1 MLKYLI
7 PTCLLLLSGLSHGL
21 EYKVGELDGEY
32 SLAQKERS
40 DLGMVNKKV
49 VQLGEMNN
57 QVILAIAACPKKCM
71 PFVFYVDEKFT
82 KQLKRPVYFNKSGMY
97 AVGYDKTTFI
107 TLMTKP
113 VGYLDSASKNGFSYI
128 NVYSKKGT
136 SSISVS
142 KAKAFIL
149 KQLDK

>member
-1 MLKYLI
+1 MLKYLL
-7 PTCLLLLSGLSHGL
+7 TASLLLLSSLSYGL
-21 EYKVGELDGEY
+21 EYKKGELDGEY
-32 SLAQKERS
+32 SLAEKERS
-40 DLGMVNKKV
+40 DLGMVDKKV
-49 VQLGEMNN
+49 VQLGEFNN
-57 QVILAIAACPKKCM
+57 QIMLAIAACPKRCM

-97 AVGYDKTTFI
+97 AIGYDKTTFI

-136 SSISVS
+136 SSISVN
-142 KAKAFIL
+142 KAKTFVLKIL
-149 KQLDK
+149 AN